1 MPAADN
7 IRLIVLGYTKFGENA
22 LALQTLSEEYGRR
35 SFLVRVGPK
44 TPMALFL
51 PLNLL
56 EADIIPNP
64 KSDLWAAR
72 SFRPLTPLN
81 GIRNNYY
88 KNTISL
94 FMSEV
99 LLRTI
104 HDGVREE
111 GLFAWCERQVLT
123 LDAVEVDFS
132 NYPIRFL
139 LEFAVALG
147 FSPGEEDLLPMAGEH
162 YAVLREFL
170 RSDFSHSMLLPLGGA
185 QRNAISD
192 ILLRYLEIHTES
204 AINVRSLAVLRE
216 IFR

>member
-1 MPAADN
+1 MASEN
-7 IRLIVLGYTKFGENA
+7 IRLIVLAHTKFGENA
-22 LALQTLSEEYGRR
+22 LALQTLSEVYGRR

-51 PLNLL
+51 PLNIL
-56 EADIIPNP
+56 EADIVPNP

-72 SFRPLTPLN
+72 NFRPMTPLS
-81 GIRNNYY
+81 GIRDNYY

-99 LLRTI
+99 LYRTL

-111 GLFAWCERQVLT
+111 GLYDWCERQILT
-123 LDAVEVDFS
+123 LDALEADFS
-132 NYPIRFL
+132 NFPIRFL

-147 FSPGEEDLLPMAGEH
+147 FSPGEEDLLPFAGE
-162 YAVLREFL
+162 YYKVLADFL
-170 RSDFSHSMLLPLGGA
+170 RSDFSHSMLIPLSGP
-185 QRNAISD
+185 QRNAMAD
-192 ILLRYLEIHTES
+192 LLIRYLEIHTEA

-216 IFR
+216 IYQ

>member
-1 MPAADN
+1 MAAEN
-7 IRLIVLGYTKFGENA
+7 IRLIVLAHTKFGENA
-22 LALQTLSEEYGRR
+22 LALQTLSEAYGRR

-51 PLNLL
+51 PLNIL
-56 EADIIPNP
+56 EADIVPNP

-72 SFRPLTPLN
+72 NFRPLAPLS
-81 GIRNNYY
+81 GIRDNYY

-99 LLRTI
+99 LLRTL

-111 GLFAWCERQVLT
+111 GLYAWCERQVLT
-123 LDAVEVDFS
+123 LDALDADFS

-147 FSPGEEDLLPMAGEH
+147 FQPGEEDLLPLAGEH
-162 YAVLREFL
+162 YRVLADFL
-170 RSDFSHSMLLPLGGA
+170 RSDFSHSMLIPLGGA
-185 QRNAISD
+185 QRNAIAE
-192 ILLRYLEIHTES
+192 LLIRYLEIHTEA

-216 IFR
+216 IYQ

>member
-1 MPAADN
+1 MAAEN
-7 IRLIVLGYTKFGENA
+7 IRFIVLAYTKFGENA
-22 LALQTLSEEYGRR
+22 LALQTLSEVYGRR

-51 PLNLL
+51 PLNIL
-56 EADIIPNP
+56 EADIVPNP

-72 SFRPLTPLN
+72 NFRPMTPLS
-81 GIRNNYY
+81 GIRDNYY

-99 LLRTI
+99 LYRTL

-111 GLFAWCERQVLT
+111 GLYDWCERQILT
-123 LDAVEVDFS
+123 LDVLEADFS
-132 NYPIRFL
+132 NFPIRFL

-147 FSPGEEDLLPMAGEH
+147 FSPGEEDLLPFARE
-162 YAVLREFL
+162 YYKVLADFL
-170 RSDFSHSMLLPLGGA
+170 RSDFSHSMLIPLSGP
-185 QRNAISD
+185 QRNAIAD
-192 ILLRYLEIHTES
+192 LLIRYLEIHTEA

-216 IFR
+216 IYQ